1 MASAR
6 NISLDDHFE
15 TYIKKKVE
23 SGRYNSASE
32 VVCDGLR
39 LLEERDAMEDF
50 RIARLR
56 DEVETGINQAKTGQL
71 SALDFNEIKA
81 EGRKRLTQK
90 E

>member
-39 LLEERDAMEDF
+39 LLEERDAMEDI

>member
-1 MASAR
+1 MASAH
-6 NISLDDHFE
+6 NISLGDHFE
-15 TYIKKKVE
+15 TYIKQKVE

-56 DEVETGINQAKTGQL
+56 DEVETGINQAKKGQL

>member
-6 NISLDDHFE
+6 NISLGEHFE

-39 LLEERDAMEDF
+39 LLEERDAMEDT

-56 DEVETGINQAKTGQL
+56 DQIEKGVDQARTGL
-71 SALDFNEIKA
+71 SSPLDFNEIKT